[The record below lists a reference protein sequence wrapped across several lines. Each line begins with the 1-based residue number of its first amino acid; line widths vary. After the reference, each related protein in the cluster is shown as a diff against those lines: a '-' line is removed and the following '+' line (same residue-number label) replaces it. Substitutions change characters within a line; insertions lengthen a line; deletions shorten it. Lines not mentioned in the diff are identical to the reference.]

1 MNNNN
6 LFFELKKKT
15 ILENS
20 FLNELHYEYEN
31 QYLKENY
38 KLNDFFLNINHN
50 QIYIPYTEKKG
61 EITNYSFFSLPCK
74 IYSSK
79 PINFIETKK
88 TINEFLK
95 DKPLADV
102 DYKFT
107 ISISQNELKKINLK
121 SVNPLLVEE
130 LQIINLELEEKEI
143 FKRIKSNHKNEI
155 KKILNLENIEILIY
169 DYKNYQRNLIME
181 MMSMHKKVV
190 GRLTRS
196 METWKLNEKMII
208 QKKGFLVKV
217 LMNKKPISYSFFNHN
232 YFECNYFSSVSDK
245 ESFKLRGINHLS
257 IWEAIKFAKKIGNKK
272 FRLGTTKYLYT
283 RSKEQI
289 ETKMKN
295 IAFFKSRF
303 CGEIEINI
311 TLDRLTKIK

>member
-107 ISISQNELKKINLK
+107 ISIL
-121 SVNPLLVEE
+121 
-130 LQIINLELEEKEI
+130 
-143 FKRIKSNHKNEI
+143 
-155 KKILNLENIEILIY
+155 
-169 DYKNYQRNLIME
+169 
-181 MMSMHKKVV
+181 
-190 GRLTRS
+190 
-196 METWKLNEKMII
+196 
-208 QKKGFLVKV
+208 
-217 LMNKKPISYSFFNHN
+217 
-232 YFECNYFSSVSDK
+232 
-245 ESFKLRGINHLS
+245 
-257 IWEAIKFAKKIGNKK
+257 
-272 FRLGTTKYLYT
+272 
-283 RSKEQI
+283 
-289 ETKMKN
+289 
-295 IAFFKSRF
+295 
-303 CGEIEINI
+303 
-311 TLDRLTKIK
+311 